1 MEATIMSIAL
11 SKEKVQA
18 FQGINFILTFVIMMI
33 VNVVVLLLANLVA
46 PNHVVLGTYSITPW
60 WATYH
65 SMFKLSVVTTLFM
78 PLVTFYEWKYKTIF
92 SPKQWLMTYFVVN
105 LVMIWEITRFAQ
117 NLGFGVSSFL
127 VVVILAAV
135 FNFAQGMA
143 MMFSGKY
150 MLKV

>member
-1 MEATIMSIAL
+1 MSIAL

-18 FQGINFILTFVIMMI
+18 FNGINLLFTFFILMV
-33 VNVVVLLLANLVA
+33 VNVVVLMLANLLA
-46 PNHVVLGTYSITPW
+46 PDHVVLGTYSITPW

-65 SMFKLSVVTTLFM
+65 SMFKLTVVATLFM
-78 PLVTFYEWKYKTIF
+78 PLVTYFEWKYKTTF

-105 LVMIWEITRFAQ
+105 LVMIWEITRFAE
-117 NLGFGVSSFL
+117 NIGFGVSSFL

-135 FNFAQGMA
+135 FNLAQGSA

>member
-1 MEATIMSIAL
+1 MSIAL

-33 VNVVVLLLANLVA
+33 VNVVVLMLANLVA

-78 PLVTFYEWKYKTIF
+78 PLVTFYEWKNKTVF

-105 LVMIWEITRFAQ
+105 LVMIWEITRFAE

-135 FNFAQGMA
+135 FNLAQGSA

>member
-1 MEATIMSIAL
+1 MSIAL

-18 FQGINFILTFVIMMI
+18 FQGINFIFTFVIMLI
-33 VNVVVLLLANLVA
+33 VNVVVLMLANLVA

-65 SMFKLSVVTTLFM
+65 SMFKLSVAATFFM
-78 PLVTFYEWKYKTIF
+78 PLVTYYEWKNKTVF

-105 LVMIWEITRFAQ
+105 LVMIWEITRFAE

-135 FNFAQGMA
+135 FNLAQGSA

>member
-1 MEATIMSIAL
+1 MSIAL

-33 VNVVVLLLANLVA
+33 VNVVVLMLANLVA

-78 PLVTFYEWKYKTIF
+78 PLVTFYEWKNKTVF

-105 LVMIWEITRFAQ
+105 LVMIWEIARFAE

-135 FNFAQGMA
+135 FNLAQGSA

>member
-1 MEATIMSIAL
+1 MSIAL

-18 FQGINFILTFVIMMI
+18 YQGINFLFTFFIMFV
-33 VNVVVLLLANLVA
+33 VNIVVLMLANLVA

-65 SMFKLSVVTTLFM
+65 SMFKLSVITTMFM
-78 PLVTFYEWKYKTIF
+78 PLVTYYEWKFKIVF

-105 LVMIWEITRFAQ
+105 LVVIWEITRFAE

-127 VVVILAAV
+127 VVVILAGI
-135 FNFAQGMA
+135 FNLVQGFA
-143 MMFSGKY
+143 MMYSGKY